1 VSIFEGQDE
10 AANQQG
16 RASDLGGGAPHDL
29 ALDPFRGAIAELLD
43 EGCSRVGTL
52 VSDVEVWWRTEGLL
66 RRRDVDPREVVVL
79 ELMFDPVELDED
91 GYPVELPWVDQ
102 TVEQD
107 DPLVRAL
114 LEGVLLYPGRDLS
127 VRWFQGADAVR
138 ERALWEKRFDS
149 DPTAEP
155 GR

>member
-10 AANQQG
+10 AASQQG
-16 RASDLGGGAPHDL
+16 RASELGGGVPHDL
-29 ALDPFRGAIAELLD
+29 TLDPFRGGIAEVLD
-43 EGCSRVGTL
+43 ESGSRVGTL

-66 RRRDVDPREVVVL
+66 RRRDVDPHEVVVL
-79 ELMFDPVELDED
+79 ELMFDPVELGED

-102 TVEQD
+102 TLDSD
-107 DPLVRAL
+107 DPLVRSL

-138 ERALWEKRFDS
+138 EQAAWDRRFDR
-149 DPTAEP
+149 DPADEA